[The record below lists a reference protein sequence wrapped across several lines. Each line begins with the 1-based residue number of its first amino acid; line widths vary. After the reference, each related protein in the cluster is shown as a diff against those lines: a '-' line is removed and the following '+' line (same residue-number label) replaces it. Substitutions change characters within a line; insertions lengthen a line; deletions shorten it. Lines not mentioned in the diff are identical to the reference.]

1 MDDKERLK
9 KIRLLNEMLADYLDK
24 CEMDEAEEETTP
36 GKGKGKEK

>member
-36 GKGKGKEK
+36 RKGKEK